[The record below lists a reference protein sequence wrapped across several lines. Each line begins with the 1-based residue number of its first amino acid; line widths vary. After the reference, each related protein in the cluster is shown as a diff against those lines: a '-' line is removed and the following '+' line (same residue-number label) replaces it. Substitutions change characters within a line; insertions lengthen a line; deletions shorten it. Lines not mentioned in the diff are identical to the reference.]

1 MCSGTAEDG
10 IIVLTSVGDYIKVT
24 CSTSTLTHYFVVHNG
39 DPIIHMATYI
49 TAEPSIGELRFIA
62 RLNNELLPNEEPF
75 GEVSNT
81 SGGTA
86 IEGSDVVSWSSQ
98 K

>member
-1 MCSGTAEDG
+1 VVCSGTAEDG

-49 TAEPSIGELRFIA
+49 TAG
-62 RLNNELLPNEEPF
+62 
-75 GEVSNT
+75 
-81 SGGTA
+81 
-86 IEGSDVVSWSSQ
+86 
-98 K
+98 